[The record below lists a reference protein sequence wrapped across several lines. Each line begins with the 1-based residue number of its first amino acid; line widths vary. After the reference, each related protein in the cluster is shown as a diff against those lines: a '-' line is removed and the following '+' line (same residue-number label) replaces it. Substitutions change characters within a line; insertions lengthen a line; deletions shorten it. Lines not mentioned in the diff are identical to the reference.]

1 MKIQFIALFA
11 FSLFSSVLLSK
22 PLYPYQN
29 PALADED
36 RVDDLLAR
44 MTLTEK
50 VGQMCQYVGIE
61 HIARSEKHLSLE
73 EMQAGDAHG
82 VYPDLHSSQ
91 MPALI
96 KSGEVGSFLHV
107 VNPAEA
113 NRLQQYASE
122 SRLGIPLIIG
132 IDAIHGNGLV
142 SGSTIYPSPITMASS
157 WNLDLVRQANI
168 ETAREVRANGAHWAF
183 APNIDIARDP
193 RWGRVGE
200 TFGEDPFLVGEMGVA
215 VIQGLQQGDFKGSD
229 KVIANAKHFVAGGDP
244 INGLNLSPM
253 DVSER
258 TLRQDYFPPFKKAVD
273 AGVFTF
279 MAAHNEVNGVPAHAN
294 GFLLDQVLRDEWGF
308 NGFVVSDWMDIER
321 LKTLHHVAETQK
333 EAVFQTVAAGMDMH
347 MHGPDFLEPLVALVK
362 EGRISEA
369 RIDESVRPMLLAKF
383 RLGLFENAQVDISAA
398 KSTMLTAE
406 HKETALQLARQGI
419 VLLKNEAGTL
429 PLTPGKRIFIT
440 GPNANNHTIMGDW
453 VFKQPA
459 ANITT
464 IVEGLEMVARGLP
477 GRASEIDFFDL
488 GDQVKAVKLSD
499 IKIAAKR
506 AKGADVAIVVV
517 GENALRYDRKGK
529 TAGENVARS
538 TINLIGEQL
547 ALIQAVHGSG
557 TPTIVVL
564 VNSRPVAEPW
574 LAEHAAALIEAWE
587 PGALGGQALAE
598 ILFGVVNPSGKLPIT
613 VPYSVGH
620 LQSIYN
626 HKPSAYTRKYID
638 SPTANLF
645 EFGDGLSY
653 TEFTYSDIQLSKAEI
668 DIDDAVTV
676 SVTVANT
683 GKRAGDEVVQLY
695 IRDQFSRVT
704 RPVKELKGFQRV
716 ALKKGESQRVRFEI
730 TPDMLAYYNL
740 DMEWQLEPGDFTIMV
755 GGSSRDSQLQSVT
768 LKVDP

>member
-1 MKIQFIALFA
+1 MKFQFVALFV
-11 FSLFSSVLLSK
+11 FSLSSSVLFSK

-29 PALADED
+29 PALVDED

-61 HIARSEKHLSLE
+61 HIAHSEKNLSLE

-96 KSGEVGSFLHV
+96 KAGEVGSFLHV
-107 VNPAEA
+107 TNPAEA

-157 WNLDLVRQANI
+157 WNLDLVRQASV
-168 ETAREVRANGAHWAF
+168 ETALEVRANGAHWAF
-183 APNIDIARDP
+183 APNVDIARDP

-215 VIQGLQQGDFKGSD
+215 VIEGLQQGDFKGSE

-244 INGLNLSPM
+244 INGLNLSPT

-294 GFLLDQVLRDEWGF
+294 GYLLDQVLRDEWEF

-321 LKTLHHVAETQK
+321 LKTLHRVAETQK
-333 EAVFQTVAAGMDMH
+333 EAVFQTVDAGMDMH

-383 RLGLFENAQVDISAA
+383 RLGLFENAQVD
-398 KSTMLTAE
+398 LTKIDKLMFNTA
-406 HKETALQLARQGI
+406 HQKTALELARQGI
-419 VLLKNEAGTL
+419 VLLKNNDNIL
-429 PLTPGKRIFIT
+429 PLSQGKRIFIT

-453 VFKQPA
+453 TLRQPKE
-459 ANITT
+459 NITT
-464 IVEGLEMVARGLP
+464 IVEGLNTLATENT
-477 GRASEIDFFDL
+477 EIDYFSV
-488 GDQVKAVKLSD
+488 GDQVKYIQAED
-499 IKIAAKR
+499 IVTAAER
-506 AKGADVAIVVV
+506 AKNADVAIIVV
-517 GENALRYDRKGK
+517 GENPLRYDRKGK
-529 TAGENVARS
+529 TSGENVARS
-538 TINLIGEQL
+538 RINLIGEQL
-547 ALIQAVHGSG
+547 ALIQAVHASG

-564 VNSRPVAEPW
+564 VNGRPIAEPW
-574 LAEHAAALIEAWE
+574 LVEHTEAIIEAWE

-626 HKPSAYTRKYID
+626 HKPSTYKRKYID

-668 DIDDAVTV
+668 ASDDVVVV
-676 SVTVANT
+676 SVTVSNT
-683 GKRAGDEVVQLY
+683 GNRAGDEVVQLY

-716 ALKKGESQRVRFEI
+716 TLKPDESQRVQFKI

-740 DMEWQLEPGDFTIMV
+740 DMEWQLEPGNFTIMV
-755 GGSSRDSQLQSVT
+755 GGSSRDRQLQSVT